1 MFRQSLRRYVEQ
13 RDNPRVLIARV
24 GGSTVRGALI
34 HVLSDA
40 FVLAGA
46 EAWQGQDGWR
56 AVDGTLVVLREAVDY
71 LQVIGDGSARP

>member
-1 MFRQSLRRYVEQ
+1 VFRQSLRRYVEQ

-34 HVLSDA
+34 HVLADA

-56 AVDGTLVVLREAVDY
+56 AVDGQLVVLREAVDY
-71 LQVIGDGSARP
+71 LQVLSGNEG

>member
-13 RDNPRVLIARV
+13 RDSPRVLIARV
-24 GGSTVRGALI
+24 GGSTVRGALT
-34 HVLSDA
+34 HVLADA

-56 AVDGTLVVLREAVDY
+56 AVDGNLVVLREMVDY
-71 LQVIGDGSARP
+71 LQLLGDGDGRA